1 MMAKVLVSDSLSKE
15 GLEFLKKAQGIE
27 CEYKPGLSED
37 ELAKALVGVEGLV
50 IRSGSK
56 VTAKV
61 IEAADKLK
69 VIGRAGIGVDNVD
82 VKAASRRGIIV
93 MNTPTGN
100 AVTTAEHALS
110 LLFSVA
116 RKIPAA
122 SASMKEGKWDKKSF
136 EGRELSGKTLGV
148 IGLGNIGRIVA
159 DRARGLKM
167 SVVGYDP
174 FLTAERAAEL
184 GIELLSLDELFKRS
198 DAITVHTPLT
208 AETKGVVNDAAIAKM
223 KKGVMLVN
231 CARGGIYDEAALI
244 RGLDSGQIG
253 GVGLDVFLEEPPGL
267 TDIVKHPKVVVT
279 PHLGAST
286 EEAQLRVAL
295 EIAQQVA
302 AYLQT
307 GEIANSVNVPSVP
320 RELAPVLGPY
330 LALARSLGQFLAQAE
345 SVRPK
350 TIEIECAGEAATV
363 PSAAIVNAAL
373 AGLLAQFFDV
383 PVNAVNAPLLAKDGG
398 IEVREQKTTQKHQFS
413 TLVTL
418 TLVAADG
425 KRASVAGTL
434 ASDHTPR
441 LVRWGKFEMEAH
453 LDGPILVVRN
463 QDRPGVIGTIGTVLG
478 AAGIN
483 VSSMQMG
490 LDKSSKE
497 AAALWALDSSLPT
510 AVLEQ
515 VRSSKDVVQASVVTV
530 GRAE

>member
-1 MMAKVLVSDSLSKE
+1 MAKVLVSDSLSKE
-15 GLEFLKKAQGIE
+15 GLELLKQAQGIE
-27 CEYKPGLSED
+27 VEYKPGLNED
-37 ELAKALVGVEGLV
+37 DLAKALAGVEGLV

-61 IEAADKLK
+61 IEAADKLR

-100 AVTTAEHALS
+100 AVTTAEHAIG

-116 RKIPAA
+116 RKIAQA
-122 SASMKEGKWDKKSF
+122 SGSMKEGKWEKKAF

-159 DRARGLKM
+159 DRGRGLRM
-167 SVVGYDP
+167 NVIGYDP
-174 FLTAERAAEL
+174 FMTAERAAEL
-184 GIELLSLDELFKRS
+184 GIELVALDDLFKRS

-208 AETKGVVNDAAIAKM
+208 AETKALVNDTSIAKM
-223 KKGVMLVN
+223 KKGVLLVN
-231 CARGGIYDEAALI
+231 AARGGIYDEAALI

-253 GVGLDVFLEEPPGL
+253 GVGLDVFVEEPPGL

-286 EEAQLRVAL
+286 EEAQLRVAV
-295 EIAQQVA
+295 EIAQQVV
-302 AYLQT
+302 AYLTT
-307 GEIANSVNVPSVP
+307 GEISNSVNVPSVP
-320 RELAPVLGPY
+320 REMAPVLGPY
-330 LALARSLGQFLAQAE
+330 LGLARSLGQFLGQVE
-345 SVRPK
+345 SVRPR
-350 TIEIECAGEAATV
+350 TIEIECAGE
-363 PSAAIVNAAL
+363 SAALPTAPIVNAAL

-383 PVNAVNAPLLAKDGG
+383 PVNAVNAPLVARDGG
-398 IEVREQKTTQKHQFS
+398 IEVREQRTTVSKEFS
-413 TLVTL
+413 TLLTV

-425 KRASVAGTL
+425 QRASVSGTL
-434 ASDHTPR
+434 ATDRSPR

-453 LDGPILVVRN
+453 LDGSILMVRN
-463 QDRPGVIGTIGTVLG
+463 QDRPGVIGTIGTILG

-490 LDKSSKE
+490 LDKSTHE
-497 AAALWALDSSLPT
+497 AAALWALDSALPA

-515 VRSSKDVVQASVVTV
+515 LRAAKEVNQVRAVTV
-530 GRAE
+530 GRAD